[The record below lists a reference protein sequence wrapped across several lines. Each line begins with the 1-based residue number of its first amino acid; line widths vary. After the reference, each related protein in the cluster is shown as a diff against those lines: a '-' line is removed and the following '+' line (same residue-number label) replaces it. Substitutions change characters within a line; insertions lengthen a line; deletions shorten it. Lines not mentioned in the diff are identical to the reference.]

1 MGVRNPAARR
11 SAVIPSNV
19 TTRIVRRGHRFM
31 RRAIYRDGRFVGYTV
46 SLLGCHEAFD
56 KSGEQLH
63 TPDGELGFPYLSDA
77 VVAVAAALAHCKGYN
92 AECGTELKGSSEL
105 CPACTMARLDDP
117 SPRTPR

>member
-31 RRAIYRDGRFVGYTV
+31 RRAIYRDGRFVGYVV
-46 SLLGCHEAFD
+46 SLLGCHEAFL

-63 TPDGELGFPYLSDA
+63 TTDGELGFPYLSDA
-77 VVAVAAALAHCKGYN
+77 VVAVAETPEHCKGYT
-92 AECGTELKGSSEL
+92 EPCGNEIKGSSEL
-105 CPACTMARLDDP
+105 CPDCTTARLDDQ
-117 SPRTPR
+117 SPLI